1 MTLREQ
7 MLREALSERQRGLK
21 EASALCPQLRPCLA
35 LSRCDRCDMGIQT
48 DPVTI
53 LGSESS
59 VAALPAAVPL
69 WTAVSASFP
78 APAAVWASVDD
89 EAAQAEAMAM
99 LRRLGTPRAA
109 PAPVWTGKD
118 DNAQAEALAMLKLMG
133 ERTSQS
139 QQAEDRVAMLEQELR
154 AERTA
159 RRTLAAQL
167 SAEQGKKDAAQQQ
180 VLCLEYELDGKEAAL
195 AVAEMALEK
204 RDSEL
209 QQTHVQLRQAHD
221 RIPVRRS
228 VAQCS
233 QPPDETRFRA
243 QLLDRERQL
252 ELKEQHLARLAGVLR
267 PTLMRDDDATTVCGS
282 ERSYA
287 TGLTGFTGF
296 TGYS

>member
-21 EASALCPQLRPCLA
+21 EAAALCPQLRPSLA
-35 LSRCDRCDMGIQT
+35 FSRCDRCDMGIQT

-69 WTAVSASFP
+69 STAVSASLS
-78 APAAVWASVDD
+78 APAAAWASVDD
-89 EAAQAEAMAM
+89 EAAQAEAMAT

-109 PAPVWTGKD
+109 PAAEWTGKD
-118 DNAQAEALAMLKLMG
+118 DNAQAEALAMLRLMG

-159 RRTLAAQL
+159 RQTLAAQL

-209 QQTHVQLRQAHD
+209 QQTHVQLRQAHMQCD

-233 QPPDETRFRA
+233 QPPDESRFRA

-252 ELKEQHLARLAGVLR
+252 ELKEQHLAR
-267 PTLMRDDDATTVCGS
+267 LMRDDDATTVCGS